1 MPEIARVSVV
11 EIRTASWRSLD
22 IRMVIKARIKADVH
36 IMHGILIWEL
46 TQSESQSSRLD
57 SSIPAGFVCCN
68 AFCTQDLGDV
78 LVLIWESMA
87 FNWRWRRGATVGN
100 HAGSERPWPLELQ
113 IGVLSHRE
121 AHRRCWVQRFS
132 NAIMQQ
138 IIWKSCENTE
148 CQVPPPEFLIQ

>member
-36 IMHGILIWEL
+36 IMHGIWILIWEL

-68 AFCTQDLGDV
+68 AFCTQDLGM
-78 LVLIWESMA
+78 S
-87 FNWRWRRGATVGN
+87 
-100 HAGSERPWPLELQ
+100 
-113 IGVLSHRE
+113 
-121 AHRRCWVQRFS
+121 
-132 NAIMQQ
+132 
-138 IIWKSCENTE
+138 
-148 CQVPPPEFLIQ
+148 